1 MLRHAFLIAL
11 FALGGCGPDP
21 PATEAAARWSDAQAK
36 SFFND
41 KGCNA
46 CHATDELRIGPA
58 YRSVAQLYAA
68 DAENTVERLSLKIR
82 HGGAGAWGSMPM
94 ISNPN
99 VTDADARAAARWVL
113 SLGSR
118 PPAGPQLGQA
128 AVGK

>member
-1 MLRHAFLIAL
+1 MMLRTAFLVAV
-11 FALGGCGPDP
+11 FALGGCGPRP
-21 PATEAAARWSDAQAK
+21 PANEAQARWTDARAK

-68 DAENTVERLSLKIR
+68 HPEEAVERLSLKIR

-94 ISNPN
+94 VSNPR
-99 VTDADARAAARWVL
+99 VTDAEAR
-113 SLGSR
+113 
-118 PPAGPQLGQA
+118 
-128 AVGK
+128 